1 MQKIEEII
9 YQSAKG
15 LIWGIVICGIISLFF
30 GCRSVKYVPVYVN
43 NNDSTYTET
52 HTRIDYVKD
61 TLWYTIP
68 EHKAESTARDS
79 SHLENDF
86 AVSDARI
93 MPDGTLHHT
102 LETKPQEKP
111 IEFDKPVES
120 KDSVVYKYKTRTD
133 IMTVEVEKR
142 LTWWQKF
149 RLEAFWWLLGTLGVV
164 GVLAVIMIRKIQ
176 KKIALYRGKS

>member
-15 LIWGIVICGIISLFF
+15 LIWGIVICGVISLFF
-30 GCRSVKYVPVYVN
+30 GCRSVKYVPVYVHDK
-43 NNDSTYTET
+43 DSTHTET

-61 TLWYTIP
+61 TLRYAIP
-68 EHKAESTARDS
+68 EQKAENTARDS
-79 SHLENDF
+79 SHLENDY

-102 LETKPQEKP
+102 LETKPQETP
-111 IEFDKPVES
+111 IVFDKPVER
-120 KDSVVYKYKTRTD
+120 KDSIIYKYRTRTD
-133 IMTVEVEKR
+133 VMPVKVEKP

-149 RLEAFWWLLGTLGVV
+149 RQEAFWWLLGAV
-164 GVLAVIMIRKIQ
+164 GVLGVLIIIKLRK
-176 KKIALYRGKS
+176 R

>member
-9 YQSAKG
+9 CQSAKG
-15 LIWGIVICGIISLFF
+15 LIWGIVIYGVICLLF

-61 TLWYTIP
+61 TLWYAIP
-68 EHKAESTARDS
+68 GQKAESTARDS

-111 IEFDKPVES
+111 IEFDKPVER
-120 KDSVVYKYKTRTD
+120 KDSIVYKYKTRTD
-133 IMTVEVEKR
+133 IMTVEVEKP

-149 RLEAFWWLLGTLGVV
+149 RQEAFWWLVGALGAV
-164 GVLAVIMIRKIQ
+164 GTMGLLLIRELRK
-176 KKIALYRGKS
+176 R

>member
-61 TLWYTIP
+61 TLWYAIP
-68 EHKAESTARDS
+68 GQKAESTARDS

-111 IEFDKPVES
+111 IEFDKPVER
-120 KDSVVYKYKTRTD
+120 KDSIVYKYKTRTD
-133 IMTVEVEKR
+133 IMTVEVEKP

-149 RLEAFWWLLGTLGVV
+149 RQEAFWWLVGALGAV
-164 GVLAVIMIRKIQ
+164 GTMGLLLIRELRK
-176 KKIALYRGKS
+176 R

>member
-52 HTRIDYVKD
+52 HTRIEYVKD

-93 MPDGTLHHT
+93 MADGTLHHT

-120 KDSVVYKYKTRTD
+120 NDSVIYKYRTRTD
-133 IMTVEVEKR
+133 VMIVEVEKS

-149 RLEAFWWLLGTLGVV
+149 RLKAFWWLLGVLGAV
-164 GVLAVIMIRKIQ
+164 GVPGVLIIIKLRK
-176 KKIALYRGKS
+176 R

>member
-1 MQKIEEII
+1 MQKIEDII
-9 YQSAKG
+9 YQSIKG
-15 LIWGIVICGIISLFF
+15 LIWGIVICSIISLFF

-43 NNDSTYTET
+43 NTDSTHTET

-61 TLWYTIP
+61 TLWYAIP
-68 EHKAESTARDS
+68 GQKAESTARDS
-79 SHLENDF
+79 SHLENDY

-111 IEFDKPVES
+111 IEFDKPVER
-120 KDSVVYKYKTRTD
+120 KDSTIYKYRTRTD
-133 IMTVEVEKR
+133 VMTVEVEKP

-149 RLEAFWWLLGTLGVV
+149 RLEAFWWLAGALGVV
-164 GVLAVIMIRKIQ
+164 GVLGVLIIVKRRK
-176 KKIALYRGKS
+176 R

>member
-9 YQSAKG
+9 CQSAKG
-15 LIWGIVICGIISLFF
+15 LIWGIVICGVICLLF

-61 TLWYTIP
+61 TLWYAIP
-68 EHKAESTARDS
+68 GQKAESTARDS

-120 KDSVVYKYKTRTD
+120 KDSIVYKYKTRTD
-133 IMTVEVEKR
+133 IMTVEVEKP
-142 LTWWQKF
+142 LGWWQQA
-149 RLEAFWWLLGTLGVV
+149 RLKLFWPLVAVV
-164 GVLAVIMIRKIQ
+164 VVLVVAVWWMIRKAR
-176 KKIALYRGKS
+176 KK

>member
-30 GCRSVKYVPVYVN
+30 GCRSVKYVPVYVHDK
-43 NNDSTYTET
+43 DSTHTET

-61 TLWYTIP
+61 TLRYAIP
-68 EHKAESTARDS
+68 GQKAESTTRDS
-79 SHLENDF
+79 SHLENDY

-102 LETKPQEKP
+102 LETKPQELP
-111 IEFDKPVES
+111 IEFDKPVER
-120 KDSVVYKYKTRTD
+120 KDSIIYKYRTRTD
-133 IMTVEVEKR
+133 VMPVEVEKP

-149 RLEAFWWLLGTLGVV
+149 RLEAFWWLVGALGAV
-164 GVLAVIMIRKIQ
+164 GILIIVKLRK
-176 KKIALYRGKS
+176 R

>member
-52 HTRIDYVKD
+52 HTRIEYVKD

-79 SHLENDF
+79 SHLENDY

-93 MPDGTLHHT
+93 MPDGTLRHT
-102 LETKPQEKP
+102 LETKAQEKP
-111 IEFDKPVES
+111 VVFDKPVES
-120 KDSVVYKYKTRTD
+120 KDSVIYKYRIRTD
-133 IMTVEVEKR
+133 VMTVEVEKP

-149 RLEAFWWLLGTLGVV
+149 RLEAFWWLLGVLGAV
-164 GVLAVIMIRKIQ
+164 GVLGVLIIIKLRK
-176 KKIALYRGKS
+176 R

>member
-52 HTRIDYVKD
+52 HTRIEYVKD

-68 EHKAESTARDS
+68 GQKAENTARDS
-79 SHLENDF
+79 SHLENDY

-93 MPDGTLHHT
+93 MPDGTLRHT
-102 LETKPQEKP
+102 LETKEQEKP
-111 IEFDKPVES
+111 IVFDKPVES
-120 KDSVVYKYKTRTD
+120 KDSVIYKYRTRTD
-133 IMTVEVEKR
+133 VMTVEVEKP

-149 RLEAFWWLLGTLGVV
+149 RLEAFWWLLGVLGAV
-164 GVLAVIMIRKIQ
+164 GVLGVLIIIKLRK
-176 KKIALYRGKS
+176 R